1 MKRWISLLALI
12 ILFAVSLPQTSFAAD
27 DDEGISSLEK
37 GDPIRHIILLRSG
50 RFELQPMAQFGINET
65 FSQTIGFG
73 LNLSY
78 YFTNYLGLGVSFL
91 YNPLHIDGDELDA
104 VTDKDYSD
112 DVRSSLAVSQATM
125 NFDVGLYYAPLY
137 GKFNL
142 FNWIMNYDV
151 HIFAGF
157 GALIMDSVC
166 GAGGSQCNDAK
177 NSNLEG
183 PKFAG
188 VIGVGVRFFFNNF
201 VALNLEVKDYMTKY
215 ADFSR
220 GPADDRERFK
230 NFVTGTI
237 GVSIFLPVSVYMS
250 R

>member
-12 ILFAVSLPQTSFAAD
+12 VLFGFGLPQTSFAAG
-27 DDEGISSLEK
+27 DDEGMSSLEK
-37 GDPIRHIILLRSG
+37 GDPIRHLMLLRSG
-50 RFELQPMAQFGINET
+50 RFEIQPMAQFGINES

-73 LNLSY
+73 VNLAY

-91 YNPLHIDGDELDA
+91 YNPIHINGDELDA
-104 VTDKDYSD
+104 VGDEEYAS
-112 DVRSSLAVSQATM
+112 DVRTSLAIAQPTM
-125 NFDVGLYYAPLY
+125 NFDVGLYYAPLT

-142 FNWIMNYDV
+142 FSWILNYDF
-151 HIFAGF
+151 HIYGGF
-157 GALIMDSVC
+157 GAIMMDSVC
-166 GAGGSQCNDAK
+166 GAGGAICNDAK
-177 NSNLEG
+177 NGNLEG

-188 VIGVGVRFFFNNF
+188 VIGLGVRIFFNNF
-201 VALNLEVKDYMTKY
+201 VALNLEFKDYMTKY

-220 GPADDRERFK
+220 NPADDRARFK
-230 NFVTGTI
+230 NFLTGTI

>member
-78 YFTNYLGLGVSFL
+78 YFTNYLGLGVSFF

-104 VTDKDYSD
+104 VANEDYSS
-112 DVRSSLAVSQATM
+112 DVRNSLAIAQSTM

-157 GALIMDSVC
+157 GGLIMDSVC